1 MVEEEEQKQKI
12 FSTIYISHSN
22 ETPKKKYFRIEKE
35 KRYSSKRLIQRQ
47 FLPQR
52 KTTISSDVKR
62 FEKSKFPK

>member
-22 ETPKKKYFRIEKE
+22 ETPKKNIFE
-35 KRYSSKRLIQRQ
+35 SKKKNVIIQTRLIQRQ